1 MSFGL
6 NFKNQNQTGAT
17 GYNQRD
23 RCILHEYEWFM
34 LHKLVCVVTTTHY
47 GLRQTRWKRKF
58 SLCFVTIGIHKIVL
72 RTLSKF
78 KLYRSMH

>member
-34 LHKLVCVVTTTHY
+34 LHNLACVVTATHP
-47 GLRQTRWKRKF
+47 GLR
-58 SLCFVTIGIHKIVL
+58 
-72 RTLSKF
+72 
-78 KLYRSMH
+78 RSR